1 MYIYKDLLYIYK
13 DLYIKDIIYT
23 IITTSNNSKL
33 LIINYARYARYE
45 SYKT

>member
-1 MYIYKDLLYIYK
+1 MYIYK

-33 LIINYARYARYE
+33 LIINYARYARYARYE